1 MFVVRAPDRID
12 TTHGSLDSDVMTT
25 KTVETIMNIFLK
37 SNKNNKVRNTLLEYY
52 TKCIKKNQQ
61 ISGKWASKK

>member
-12 TTHGSLDSDVMTT
+12 TIHGSLDSDVMTT
-25 KTVETIMNIFLK
+25 KTVQTIMNIFTRSRHK
-37 SNKNNKVRNTLLEYY
+37 SKVRDILHNYY
-52 TKCIKKNQQ
+52 RECIEKNQQ

>member
-25 KTVETIMNIFLK
+25 KTVETIMNIFTRSRHK
-37 SNKNNKVRNTLLEYY
+37 SKVRDILHNYY
-52 TKCIKKNQQ
+52 RECIEKNQQ

>member
-1 MFVVRAPDRID
+1 MAVVKVQPKID
-12 TTHGSLDSDVMTT
+12 TIHGSLDSEIMTT

-37 SNKNNKVRNTLLEYY
+37 SNKNNKVRNTLLDYY

-61 ISGKWASKK
+61 ISGKWTSKK

>member
-12 TTHGSLDSDVMTT
+12 TIHGSLDSDVMTT
-25 KTVETIMNIFLK
+25 KTVETIMNIFTRSKHK
-37 SNKNNKVRNTLLEYY
+37 SKVRDILHNYY
-52 TKCIKKNQQ
+52 RECIKKNQQ